1 MLDKFKDVIEKTFG
15 RKVFLKIKLLKNLF
29 KSYDN
34 KYYSQFGED
43 VILRVLIG
51 DQPKKGFY
59 VDVGSYHP
67 RHLSNTFYF
76 YKKGWSGIN
85 IDPNPNAINL
95 FNFLRKRD
103 KNVNFAIS
111 ANGGEASFHSWDS
124 VYDTISETE
133 ADEMRRRIGPEKEV
147 YKIKTERLENI
158 LDKYLPAGQN
168 IDFLNVDAEGCDL
181 DVLKSNNWQKY
192 RPRFIVVE
200 EHNTNVDEIVNSEKV
215 KLLDSVGYKLVSW
228 TLLSLFFARKN

>member
-111 ANGGEASFHSWDS
+111 AIFANLGRNNRTKSQITNSK
-124 VYDTISETE
+124 YQTI
-133 ADEMRRRIGPEKEV
+133 
-147 YKIKTERLENI
+147 LNI
-158 LDKYLPAGQN
+158 
-168 IDFLNVDAEGCDL
+168 
-181 DVLKSNNWQKY
+181 
-192 RPRFIVVE
+192 
-200 EHNTNVDEIVNSEKV
+200 
-215 KLLDSVGYKLVSW
+215 
-228 TLLSLFFARKN
+228 